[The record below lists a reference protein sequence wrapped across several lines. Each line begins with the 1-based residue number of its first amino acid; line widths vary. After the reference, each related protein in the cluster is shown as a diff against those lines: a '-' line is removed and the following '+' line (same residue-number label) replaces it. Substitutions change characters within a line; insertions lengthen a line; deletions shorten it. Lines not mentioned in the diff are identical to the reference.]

1 MFGTKNKRKPVYLIN
16 GFLDSGKTDFF
27 KYTMLQ
33 PYFQTKGLTLIIA
46 CEEGENDYDE
56 AFLKK
61 TNAVLERID
70 AQENFTI
77 KKLKELDDW
86 HDPER
91 ILIEWNGMW
100 SFREFSLPDV
110 WMLEQQITVIDTQT
124 FSMYFTNMKSL
135 LSDQLRNSDL
145 ILFNRADGAAS
156 LPDYKRNVKA
166 VNQKAD
172 IIFEGANGEVDVTL
186 DEDLPYDLNDDPIVF
201 NNFGFGNFYLDSL
214 EHVERYMG
222 KRVRFKGMV
231 MKPGGIPEGS
241 FVPGRFVMTCC
252 AQDIQVLG
260 FACEWSGVA
269 DLKEQ
274 SWVEVTAK
282 VDKRFVEAYDGEGP
296 FLVAESVT
304 PTEKPEPEV
313 IDFSNPNE

>member
-1 MFGTKNKRKPVYLIN
+1 MFGPKNKRKPVYVIN

-33 PYFQTKGLTLIIA
+33 PYFKTKGLTLIIA
-46 CEEGENDYDE
+46 CEEGENDYDD

-61 TNAVLERID
+61 ANAVLERID
-70 AQENFTI
+70 SLEDFTPQR
-77 KKLKELDDW
+77 LKELDDW

-100 SFREFSLPDV
+100 SFREFALPDV
-110 WMLEQQITVIDTQT
+110 WTIEQQITIIDAGT

-145 ILFNRADGAAS
+145 ILFNRADGIDA
-156 LPDYKRNVKA
+156 LPDHKRNVKA

-172 IIFEGANGEVDVTL
+172 IIFEGANGEIDVTL
-186 DEDLPYDLNDDPIVF
+186 DEDLPYDLNDDPIVL

-214 EHVERYMG
+214 EHVDRYLG
-222 KRVRFKGMV
+222 KRIRFKGMV
-231 MKPGGIPEGS
+231 MKPGGIPDGC
-241 FVPGRFVMTCC
+241 FVPARLVMTCC
-252 AQDIQVLG
+252 AQDLQVLG
-260 FACEWSGVA
+260 FACEWA
-269 DLKEQ
+269 DLDKLEEQ

-282 VDKRFVEAYDGEGP
+282 VEKRFVEAYEGEGP

-304 PTEKPEPEV
+304 PSSAPDPEV
-313 IDFSNPNE
+313 IDFSDPTK